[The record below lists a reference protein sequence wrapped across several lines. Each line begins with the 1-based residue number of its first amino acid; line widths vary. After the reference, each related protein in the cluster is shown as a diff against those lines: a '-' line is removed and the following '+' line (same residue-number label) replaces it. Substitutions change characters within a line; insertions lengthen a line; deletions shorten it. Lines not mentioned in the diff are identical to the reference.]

1 MRIGIFGG
9 TFNPPHVGHINSCKI
24 FLEKLQLDKLFVI
37 PVFSPPHKSLNS
49 MASPKSRM
57 EMCRLAFAGI
67 SNKIE
72 ISDVEISRKG
82 KSYTAD
88 TIAHFKSLGYN
99 DVYFLCGTDM
109 LLTLDSWY
117 RPDYIFENATI
128 VYARREND
136 EDKTV
141 LIEKKVKAYKEK
153 FSARI
158 VLLELDSIEMS
169 SSIVRERISNNES
182 INCYV
187 TSEVAEFIKKNGL
200 YKEE

>member
-1 MRIGIFGG
+1 M
-9 TFNPPHVGHINSCKI
+9 
-24 FLEKLQLDKLFVI
+24 
-37 PVFSPPHKSLNS
+37 
-49 MASPKSRM
+49 
-57 EMCRLAFAGI
+57 
-67 SNKIE
+67 
-72 ISDVEISRKG
+72 
-82 KSYTAD
+82 
-88 TIAHFKSLGYN
+88 N